1 MGPVFSDQQVDT
13 EEESNYA
20 SPFLVGIITRNVEEA
35 LSRVETEAP
44 ALANDCL
51 SEENDSR
58 GLADCHTVKTA
69 ADSGQVEK
77 RPSSATT
84 PGWVTMSYGGKT
96 LHFEKAADPIPS
108 VKDKR
113 SRPSSSPIYLSRK
126 SDHSKLTRASCA
138 LCERRFIRSSL
149 PGAVVMKRV
158 YELRRQWGVIQDSKK
173 FNSPSILYGTAN
185 VCLLCNEILIHE
197 QETAKGHT
205 PAVATVDDVGLMI
218 LNSIVKQWHQSPSIR
233 DTNSLEDIAGNK
245 RVRQS
250 STVFSMKAQNAL
262 DPDTNRSAHT
272 KEEFQPWW
280 EIDLGNFVQVHSVKV
295 YFRDEVSHLYVAPG
309 RHTTGMYPLHISV
322 SMKTGVGRDCDDIL
336 ASCVTSLDV
345 SGSMGPLVNWEA
357 PPKSRG
363 RFVRIQCQGRAILHI
378 ERVHVYVAKAPVEPA
393 AKRQHFRQK
402 LQRAAFCASVMAATT
417 SSSGLNRV
425 ADSTPKRRA
434 STQAVATRKSSQVTV
449 ANESDASF
457 FDPERAERKR
467 ISRLYT
473 RFKSLLDARAKYAAP
488 EEESDEPTQE
498 PTQEANS
505 S

>member
-1 MGPVFSDQQVDT
+1 
-13 EEESNYA
+13 
-20 SPFLVGIITRNVEEA
+20 
-35 LSRVETEAP
+35 
-44 ALANDCL
+44 
-51 SEENDSR
+51 
-58 GLADCHTVKTA
+58 
-69 ADSGQVEK
+69 
-77 RPSSATT
+77 
-84 PGWVTMSYGGKT
+84 
-96 LHFEKAADPIPS
+96 
-108 VKDKR
+108 
-113 SRPSSSPIYLSRK
+113 
-126 SDHSKLTRASCA
+126 
-138 LCERRFIRSSL
+138 
-149 PGAVVMKRV
+149 MKRV

-378 ERVHVYVAKAPVEPA
+378 ERVHVYVAK
-393 AKRQHFRQK
+393 
-402 LQRAAFCASVMAATT
+402 
-417 SSSGLNRV
+417 
-425 ADSTPKRRA
+425 
-434 STQAVATRKSSQVTV
+434 
-449 ANESDASF
+449 
-457 FDPERAERKR
+457 
-467 ISRLYT
+467 
-473 RFKSLLDARAKYAAP
+473 
-488 EEESDEPTQE
+488 
-498 PTQEANS
+498 
-505 S
+505 